1 MDTSNHGRDDNSDGA
16 VGFDIKFSHIQ
27 LYADHIAT
35 LSEYKQLETNLNKFG
50 DTFHTDANSSSAKSA
65 KYIANGQ
72 RLWSTLTRGTAASD
86 DEEKVAAF
94 VPSGRGVVK
103 VRECNI

>member
-1 MDTSNHGRDDNSDGA
+1 MMDTANHHGGDDNSDG

-27 LYADHIAT
+27 LYTDHVAT

-50 DTFHTDANSSSAKSA
+50 DTFNTDANSTSAKSSEF
-65 KYIANGQ
+65 IANGQ
-72 RLWSTLTRGTAASD
+72 LLWSTLTRGTATS

-94 VPSGRGVVK
+94 VPSGRDLVK
-103 VRECNI
+103 VRRP